1 MEYVTKKISCGLASS
16 DMFDPG
22 GKIAVTLTSM
32 IKDEG
37 GSVPTIKIMRK
48 LMYSSNKIYF
58 GIHQSLSI

>member
-1 MEYVTKKISCGLASS
+1 MITKYSWIYGICYKKISCGLASS

-48 LMYSSNKIYF
+48 LMYSSNKI
-58 GIHQSLSI
+58 